1 MATRTRRRGG
11 SRRFQRKFVWDRTFG
26 SIAGPDTG
34 ADLLAPFRSQPGAT
48 HLGATIMRI
57 RGYIIPSDAFGTV
70 AGAGIAGIRVD
81 TWNEDP
87 AEPSN
92 QPVLQPN
99 ADWMA
104 YLPWNLSAVA
114 TTDRFTGSATW
125 NDQASLWTVDVK
137 SNRKLEELNQ
147 TLWLFGDQN
156 GGGDRSYFYHLS
168 IGMKLA

>member
-1 MATRTRRRGG
+1 MPRY
-11 SRRFQRKFVWDRTFG
+11 SRRPARRTQPRKFVWDRTFG
-26 SIAGPDTG
+26 TISGPDTG

-57 RGYIIPSDAFGTV
+57 RGYIIPSDAHGTP
-70 AGAGIAGIRVD
+70 AGAGILGMRVD
-81 TWNEDP
+81 TWNVDP
-87 AEPSN
+87 EAPEN

-114 TTDRFTGSATW
+114 TTDRMTGSATW
-125 NDQASLWTVDVK
+125 NGQASLWTVDVK
-137 SNRKLEELNQ
+137 ANRKLEELNQ

-156 GGGDRSYFYHLS
+156 GGGTRSYFYHLS

>member
-1 MATRTRRRGG
+1 MATRTRRRAG
-11 SRRFQRKFVWDRTFG
+11 SSRFQRKFVWDRTFG
-26 SIAGPDTG
+26 TIAGPDTG

-57 RGYIIPSDAFGTV
+57 RGYIIPSDALGTS
-70 AGAGIAGIRVD
+70 AAAGILGIRVD
-81 TWNEDP
+81 TWNEAT
-87 AEPSN
+87 AEPAN

-104 YLPWNLSAVA
+104 YLPWNVGVGTERML
-114 TTDRFTGSATW
+114 TTW
-125 NDQASLWTVDVK
+125 NQQASLWTLDVK